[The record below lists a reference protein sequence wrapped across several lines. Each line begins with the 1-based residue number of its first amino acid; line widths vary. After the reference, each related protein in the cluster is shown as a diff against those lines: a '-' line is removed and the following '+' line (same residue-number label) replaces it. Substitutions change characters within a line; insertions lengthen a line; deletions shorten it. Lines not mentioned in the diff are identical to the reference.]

1 MKYLAKVM
9 WEVVM
14 KTDFKTRSIPF
25 QSLCSKFLLRS
36 SGKKQVQFGLNKG
49 YKQRMIENKILKVE
63 QILNIWLCWGFILWK
78 QKIIE
83 TYLQV
88 LGFKSHSQQT
98 CFLLFNIDIKQF
110 ILTICTCFC
119 QVYTPWGC
127 KESDMTER
135 LHFTSLCQVW
145 ESQTA
150 INNLPQ
156 IPESDGGRER
166 GM

>member
-1 MKYLAKVM
+1 MWQVM
-9 WEVVM
+9 M

-25 QSLCSKFLLRS
+25 QSLGSKFLLYS
-36 SGKKQVQFGLNKG
+36 SGKQQVQFGLNIG
-49 YKQRMIENKILKVE
+49 YKQRIIENKILKVK
-63 QILNIWLCWGFILWK
+63 QILDTWLCWGFILWK

-88 LGFKSHSQQT
+88 LGFKSHSQKKKKKSHSQQS
-98 CFLLFNIDIKQF
+98 CLLLFNQYVKQL

-119 QVYTPWGC
+119 QV
-127 KESDMTER
+127 
-135 LHFTSLCQVW
+135 W
-145 ESQTA
+145 ENQTA

-156 IPESDGGRER
+156 IPERDLGGER